1 MGLEELVGL
10 VRRGGLDRR
19 DGKRWEEA
27 KEVKGDGGRKTRRKE
42 GNGMKGDERDEEGE
56 RDGRGRTDELD

>member
-19 DGKRWEEA
+19 DGNR
-27 KEVKGDGGRKTRRKE
+27 GRKWKE
-42 GNGMKGDERDEEGE
+42 ENEMEGGE